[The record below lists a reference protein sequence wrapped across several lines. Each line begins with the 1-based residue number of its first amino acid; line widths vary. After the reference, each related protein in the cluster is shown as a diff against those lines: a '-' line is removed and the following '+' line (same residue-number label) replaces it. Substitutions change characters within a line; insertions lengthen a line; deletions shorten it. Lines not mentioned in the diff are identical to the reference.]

1 MNKVKLI
8 YNQTLMISTGILFAM
23 GIRTV
28 VLYFLNGEYM
38 VNWQWYI
45 PISMIIAGFLCA
57 LASLILYREDD
68 NKKVNEYV
76 TKGIHFV
83 LVYGIVSLCGYIFRW
98 YTNLREYLFIVM
110 LYVIIYVCVWVYSI
124 WMFKNDEKIINKAID
139 EIRDEE

>member
-8 YNQTLMISTGILFAM
+8 YNQTLMISTGILFTM

-28 VLYFLNGEYM
+28 VLYFTDGEYM
-38 VNWQWYI
+38 INWEWYI
-45 PISMIIAGFLCA
+45 PIS
-57 LASLILYREDD
+57 
-68 NKKVNEYV
+68 
-76 TKGIHFV
+76 KGIHFV

-124 WMFKNDEKIINKAID
+124 WMFKNDEKMINKAID